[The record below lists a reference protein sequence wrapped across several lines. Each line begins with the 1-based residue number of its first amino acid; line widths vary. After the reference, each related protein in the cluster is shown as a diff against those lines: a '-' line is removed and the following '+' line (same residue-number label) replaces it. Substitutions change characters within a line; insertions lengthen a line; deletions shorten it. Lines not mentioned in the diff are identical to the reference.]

1 MVSRRLDLL
10 RLDYAFAVIVPC
22 LLAIYL
28 NDLKLLA
35 HLDIILGF
43 GFFVMTGC
51 VMNDAIDRRDPREIE
66 TIERTKDF
74 VWKELAAL
82 AIVCFAFGFGFMIR
96 TVLDHP
102 LNGLLLLVAG
112 LMIVA
117 YNLKK
122 SIPILNQLLLAI
134 SHLILPYLVIKVDG
148 TQITS
153 MQEFL
158 DIPLLSSG
166 EWFFMIAMLFF
177 AISAESVHEIID
189 GDAMNRYSPRTQQWT
204 VLLSTGFTMIFGILA
219 IIFTQNEVFL
229 VFLVIPLGIIYLF
242 RKPVRPHRGVKD
254 IGIIMGNMV
263 MVALVALIL
272 RQNYLP

>member
-22 LLAIYL
+22 LLAIFL

-112 LMIVA
+112 MLMAMTIIQKWHIV
-117 YNLKK
+117 
-122 SIPILNQLLLAI
+122 
-134 SHLILPYLVIKVDG
+134 
-148 TQITS
+148 
-153 MQEFL
+153 
-158 DIPLLSSG
+158 
-166 EWFFMIAMLFF
+166 LF
-177 AISAESVHEIID
+177 V
-189 GDAMNRYSPRTQQWT
+189 
-204 VLLSTGFTMIFGILA
+204 V
-219 IIFTQNEVFL
+219 QN
-229 VFLVIPLGIIYLF
+229 
-242 RKPVRPHRGVKD
+242 
-254 IGIIMGNMV
+254 
-263 MVALVALIL
+263 
-272 RQNYLP
+272 

>member
-22 LLAIYL
+22 LLAIFL

-82 AIVCFAFGFGFMIR
+82 AIVSFAFGFGFMIR

-112 LMIVA
+112 LMIVV

-148 TQITS
+148 AQNAQI
-153 MQEFL
+153 QGFL
-158 DIPLLSSG
+158 GFPLLSSG
-166 EWFFMIAMLFF
+166 EWFFMITMLFF

-189 GDAMNRYSPRTQQWT
+189 GDTMNRYSPRTQQWT
-204 VLLSTGFTMIFGILA
+204 VLLSTGLTMIFGILA
-219 IIFTQNEVFL
+219 ILFTQNDVFL

-263 MVALVALIL
+263 MVALVVLIL
-272 RQNYLP
+272 RKNYLP